1 MNFRFFSSIGLGSR
15 SGKWPSG
22 VQYVLTR
29 SSGSWSSSGP
39 TIGPPMPLP
48 PSATTFIRL
57 DVRRV
62 DERHRHP
69 FWKSALMSTSSDDPP
84 PGGSGMPSC
93 TIRRM
98 SWMPESPERA
108 IAPSR
113 TSFAPV

>member
-1 MNFRFFSSIGLGSR
+1 MNLRFFSSIGLGSR

-57 DVRRV
+57 TFDGSMNAIA
-62 DERHRHP
+62 P